1 MHIRVNAQL
10 VTCTSFKTKAIL
22 RYFMNK
28 PLYLDH
34 QATTPAESAVLK
46 AMQPFWLE
54 SFGNPHSSG
63 HIRGWHSNSE
73 IQKSKQHI
81 SSMIGSNADEIFF
94 TSGATESNNLAAF
107 SLCDLARLHPEKRQI
122 LLSPIDHKCIINAG
136 LFWADKFKLD
146 VKMLEVDEGGYIDLD
161 HLSESLKTPSLF
173 CSIGFVNN
181 EIGTIQNI
189 EAISGMLREAECLFH
204 SDAAQAPKTIDCKRL
219 ASLTDLASFSGHK
232 MGGPQGIG
240 FLYLN
245 AQLQETITPLMQ
257 GGGQQ
262 NGIRSGTLPLPLCVG
277 IGKACQI
284 LDEPGAVEKRHC
296 AAKVRDHFYSGILE
310 LKQNIVLNGPPL
322 ADRHVANLNISFV
335 DVDATELLMS
345 LQPNVCVSTGSA
357 CSSGAIEESHVL
369 AAIGLS
375 SERCGSALRFSFS
388 HTTSIEDAN
397 AALQY
402 IGECLN

>member
-1 MHIRVNAQL
+1 
-10 VTCTSFKTKAIL
+10 
-22 RYFMNK
+22 MNK
-28 PLYLDH
+28 TLYIDH
-34 QATTPAESAVLK
+34 QATTPVESSVLK

-54 SFGNPHSSG
+54 HFGNPHSSG
-63 HIRGWHSNSE
+63 HIRGWRSNSE
-73 IQKSKQHI
+73 IQKSKKYI
-81 SSMIGSNADEIFF
+81 SNMIGSNADEIFF

-107 SLCDLARLHPEKRQI
+107 SLCDLGRLHPEKRQI

-136 LFWADKFKLD
+136 LFWADKLKLD
-146 VKMLEVDEGGYIDLD
+146 VKMLKVDESGYINLD
-161 HLSESLKTPSLF
+161 YLSESLKTPSLF
-173 CSIGFVNN
+173 CSIGYVNN

-189 EAISGMLREAECLFH
+189 EAISEMLRESGCLFH

-219 ASLTDLASFSGHK
+219 ACLTDLLSFSGHK
-232 MGGPQGIG
+232 IGGPQGIG
-240 FLYLN
+240 LLYIN

-277 IGKACQI
+277 IGKAFQI

-296 AAKVRDHFYSGILE
+296 ASKVRDYFYSGLLE

-322 ADRHVANLNISFV
+322 KDRHVANLNISFM

-345 LQPNVCVSTGSA
+345 LQPNVCASTGSA

-369 AAIGLS
+369 SAIGLS

-388 HTTSIEDAN
+388 HEISIADADV
-397 AALQY
+397 ALEY
-402 IGECLN
+402 IRGCLN